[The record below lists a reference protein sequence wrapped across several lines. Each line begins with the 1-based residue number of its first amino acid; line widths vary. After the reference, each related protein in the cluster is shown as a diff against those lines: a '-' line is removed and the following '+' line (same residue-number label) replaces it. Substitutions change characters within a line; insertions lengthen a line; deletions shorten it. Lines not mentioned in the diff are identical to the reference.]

1 MAASHFEKWTRSGED
16 PGDEDVGRRVTNH
29 ITCCP
34 LTFVGLEFHARFSC
48 FSWNNDRWPCSFER
62 TLVILRMRRKHMS
75 SQYSGIFLELL
86 ISSARSTKVHSVLA
100 PSRHP
105 VGSLSEGSLSEP
117 QQRRQREHHQT
128 KGLMSETIA
137 VHVRFE
143 SVYIS
148 LPCSAKQQRELTK
161 FWVVHGTWTT
171 TATFSYF
178 HLELNAVVA
187 CLA

>member
-1 MAASHFEKWTRSGED
+1 
-16 PGDEDVGRRVTNH
+16 
-29 ITCCP
+29 
-34 LTFVGLEFHARFSC
+34 
-48 FSWNNDRWPCSFER
+48 
-62 TLVILRMRRKHMS
+62 MS

-105 VGSLSEGSLSEP
+105 VGSLSEGSLSEL

-148 LPCSAKQQRELTK
+148 LPCSAKQQREMTK
-161 FWVVHGTWTT
+161 F
-171 TATFSYF
+171 
-178 HLELNAVVA
+178 
-187 CLA
+187 